1 MPDEQVVTAE
11 MDDAE
16 FDAAFAESAK
26 ISEEE
31 AGQDPGEVGAQEAG
45 EDDGQAF
52 QESFTDAA
60 VNSAASKGE
69 TGDVDLSKRLEEIQA
84 DNERLKQS
92 ERSQRGRVKA
102 LTKKLEEQRAASV
115 PLADQQGSGDT
126 EGTNDDDWEEFKR
139 EFPEM
144 AAIVDGRLKKVA
156 QKVDSVNDKVKRVS
170 ETQDTMVEAEI
181 IAYKETQFEALKRKH
196 SDFEEI
202 KVSKEFADFKAN
214 ATPEMQAKIKS
225 KHAED
230 AIAVLDSFKES
241 TGWKGTRQ
249 KPGKSEVELLNE
261 RRAAA
266 LKQSTGISSKQVG
279 HSTRQ
284 DTGSDDDFD
293 EAFKEGAS
301 KKEKER
307 SLRY

>member
-26 ISEEE
+26 ISEGES
-31 AGQDPGEVGAQEAG
+31 GQDPGEVGAQEAG

-115 PLADQQGSGDT
+115 PLADQQASGDT
-126 EGTNDDDWEEFKR
+126 DGTSDDDWEEFKR

-144 AAIVDGRLKKVA
+144 AAIVDGRLKKVS

-196 SDFEEI
+196 SDFEAI

-214 ATPEMQAKIKS
+214 ATPEIQAKIKS

-241 TGWKGTRQ
+241 TGWKGMRQ

-266 LKQSTGISSKQVG
+266 LRQSTGISSKQVG

-284 DTGSDDDFD
+284 DTGSSDDFD

-307 SLRY
+307 SFRY